1 MGVANVEWVAKIWCG
16 YRGFGYKFDVK
27 IVVVVRVGYWVQI
40 WYGYCCSVSCEI
52 WCWLLGL
59 SLDCSSLMIW
69 AENIIVQVW
78 WYEQRRLSLSLFFFL
93 FLFYQYYQYIY
104 IYIYI
109 YMAITKIRR
118 FWTQK
123 SLPWDAC
130 IQMLQ
135 YIGFVLYSYIYLF
148 IYLFI

>member
-16 YRGFGYKFDVK
+16 YHGFGYKFNVK

-40 WYGYCCSVSCEI
+40 WCSYCCSVSCEI

-78 WYEQRRLSLSLFFFL
+78 WYEQRGLSLSLSFFF
-93 FLFYQYYQYIY
+93 FFFFFINTTNIYIY

-109 YMAITKIRR
+109 YGQSPK
-118 FWTQK
+118 
-123 SLPWDAC
+123 LE
-130 IQMLQ
+130 
-135 YIGFVLYSYIYLF
+135 GFEPKNLFLEMHAYKCCNISDLFYTHIFICLF
-148 IYLFI
+148 I